1 MAENATEN
9 TVESGEQTTEENTTE
24 TTAQADSSKKNEE
37 LGDAGKRAL
46 EAERKARKEA
56 EKRARE
62 FEARV
67 NEFEDANRTEAEKQQ
82 RKLEKAQREL
92 EEARAHY
99 AELERKNLVA
109 EVAAELEIPQ
119 SAWGRISGNTADEIR
134 ADAEELKAL
143 LAPTGPRKPAPVPE
157 EGKVTEGKLSP
168 GQVFESFFKSN
179 F

>member
-9 TVESGEQTTEENTTE
+9 TVESGEQTTANDTP
-24 TTAQADSSKKNEE
+24 NEGVNDTKAE
-37 LGDAGKRAL
+37 QDTLGDAGKRAL
-46 EAERKARKEA
+46 ESERKARKDA

-62 FEARV
+62 LEARV
-67 NEFEDANRTEAEKQQ
+67 NEFEDANRSEAEKQL
-82 RKLEKAQREL
+82 RKLEKAEKEL
-92 EEARAHY
+92 AEARSRY

>member
-1 MAENATEN
+1 MAENATES
-9 TVESGEQTTEENTTE
+9 TVESGEQTTANDTPNEGVNDTK
-24 TTAQADSSKKNEE
+24 ADT

-46 EAERKARKEA
+46 DAERQARKDA

-62 FEARV
+62 LEARV
-67 NEFEDANRTEAEKQQ
+67 NEFEDANRTEAEKWQ

-134 ADAEELKAL
+134 ADAEDLKAL